1 MHPLPHHCTAHAAQ
15 IMRPYLQRQV
25 LYQSVSLRFARWAS
39 IWQVENLGSITLLIA
54 PFCLSFASLNLCNH
68 YRALNFIQ
76 NFCQCRSRRSHNYI
90 FLSIVPMMWIIR
102 QIQFPVM
109 ACIII
114 TKNQRTIIPNI
125 LVNIHQTIC
134 TNFVLGSRMLY
145 RLTQSAPEDG
155 RRQNQVQRTKERA
168 SHLEGPGVRCTC
180 KVRCT

>member
-1 MHPLPHHCTAHAAQ
+1 
-15 IMRPYLQRQV
+15 MRPYLQRQV

-134 TNFVLGSRMLY
+134 TNFHINIFSQMENGTVCKSQISLY
-145 RLTQSAPEDG
+145 ITLI
-155 RRQNQVQRTKERA
+155 RTSLLK
-168 SHLEGPGVRCTC
+168 SHV
-180 KVRCT
+180 